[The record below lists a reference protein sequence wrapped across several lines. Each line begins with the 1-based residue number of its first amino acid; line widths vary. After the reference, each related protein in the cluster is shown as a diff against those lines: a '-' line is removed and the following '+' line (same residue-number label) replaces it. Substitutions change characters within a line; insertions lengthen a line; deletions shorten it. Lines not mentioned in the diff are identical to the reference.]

1 MRIPGGFPLG
11 ERTRLG
17 CSLRRPRRRPSQGR
31 RMVLS
36 WFSSSQVPGFRR
48 GEHTRPRVLIAAPS
62 PQFSLRDKGR
72 DRGGAIASTRGACA
86 SQSFVSRRR
95 TFRFRSLR
103 KRDTFGRSRTGS
115 EIRDGRAPQNFA
127 GAPRI
132 TRVPGS
138 WRNTAHRARQR
149 ANVFRRCTATTAHE
163 IEPAVLC
170 PLGDLRRKS
179 SRSLRK
185 TCRRERVRKTG
196 VRIRTHV
203 VGRNVRQ
210 LLNKRFHFVRAERAV

>member
-11 ERTRLG
+11 EHTRLG

-31 RMVLS
+31 TMVLS
-36 WFSSSQVPGFRR
+36 WFSSSQVLGFRR
-48 GEHTRPRVLIAAPS
+48 GAET
-62 PQFSLRDKGR
+62 
-72 DRGGAIASTRGACA
+72 STRGACA
-86 SQSFVSRRR
+86 PQSFVSRRR

-103 KRDTFGRSRTGS
+103 RRDTFGPSRTGS

-132 TRVPGS
+132 TRVRGS

-210 LLNKRFHFVRAERAV
+210 LLNKRFHFIRAERAV